1 MERMTSMAKTL
12 TQINRQIEKLQRQ
25 ADTLKQQEVTGVI
38 SRIKTAIDHYGLTAQ
53 DLGMTGTRA
62 GAGSPRAA
70 RKLSARKATS
80 IKKPALP
87 VKFRDE
93 EGHTWSGRGK
103 RPNWF
108 KAALESGKSPEDLAA

>member
-1 MERMTSMAKTL
+1 MAKTL

-25 ADTLKQQEVTGVI
+25 ADQLKHEEVNGVI
-38 SRIKTAIDHYGLTAQ
+38 TRIKSAIDHYGLTAR
-53 DLGMTGTRA
+53 DLGLTTTRA
-62 GAGSPRAA
+62 GAGPRAA
-70 RKLSARKATS
+70 RRLSARKGTS
-80 IKKPALP
+80 VKQTLP

-108 KAALESGKSPEDLAA
+108 KAALESGKSAADLAA